1 MNMIPYNHW
10 LRSLWNLLML
20 FVILLFLLVISYRQ
34 IFDLFQPDA
43 AYWIFVG
50 LFIVDI
56 ILNFFTTIKRGHI
69 RMEKPFEVRRFYV
82 RTSFWLDCVA
92 ALPVEGLFFWLWGPL
107 GSQDSFVSALYLLA
121 LSITLVKLLKAG
133 SIFKYLQESLGIMPA
148 ARRLLL
154 FAYWLVVV
162 VHLIALG
169 WVWIGAVES
178 GRPSLDRYLRALYWA
193 TTTIATIGYGDY
205 TPDHNN
211 NLQIIYTVIIELFGV
226 GMFSYVIANVSSLVA
241 NLDVAKSAY
250 RRHLD
255 EVNAFLHAQRIPL
268 HLQERVR
275 DYYSYLW
282 EQQRGVSTM
291 QVLQEFPR
299 SLSQEILL
307 YLNRDVLE
315 RVELFCGADEL
326 FIREA
331 MQLLKSEVFLPG
343 EYIIHQG
350 EIGDCMYFLTSGTV
364 QVLVDGKEITR
375 LGPGSP
381 FGETALVEQGHRN
394 ASVVSIDY
402 STGYRLSKSDFEGL
416 RQKYPEFDAHI
427 QKVVAGRKKN

>member
-1 MNMIPYNHW
+1 MIPHNHW

-20 FVILLFLLVISYRQ
+20 FIILLFLFVISYRQ
-34 IFDLFQPDA
+34 IFHLFTPDA
-43 AYWIFVG
+43 VYWLLVG
-50 LFIVDI
+50 FFIADI
-56 ILNFFTTIKRGHI
+56 ILNFFTTVKRGHI
-69 RMEKPFEVRRFYV
+69 RINAPLEVRRFYV
-82 RTSFWLDCVA
+82 RTSFFVDFLA
-92 ALPVEGLFFWLWGPL
+92 ALPIEAILFWIWGPL
-107 GSQDSFVSALYLLA
+107 GTQGPIASVLYLIV
-121 LSITLVKLLKAG
+121 LSVTLVKLLKAG

-154 FAYWLVVV
+154 FAYWLVVAI
-162 VHLIALG
+162 HIIALG
-169 WVWIGAVES
+169 WVWIGAGET
-178 GRPSLDRYLRALYWA
+178 GRPYFDQYIRALYWA

-205 TPDHNN
+205 TPDHNSTV
-211 NLQIIYTVIIELFGV
+211 QIVYTIIIQLFGV

-255 EVNAFLHAQRIPL
+255 EVNAFLHAQRIPS

-315 RVELFCGADEL
+315 RVELFRGADEL

-343 EYIIHQG
+343 EYIIRQG
-350 EIGDCMYFLTSGTV
+350 EYGDCMYFLTSGTV
-364 QVLVDGKEITR
+364 QVVVDDKEVAR

-381 FGETALVEQGHRN
+381 FGETALVEQGRRN
-394 ASVVSIDY
+394 ASVISLDY
-402 STGYRLSKSDFEGL
+402 STGYRLAKSDFEGL
-416 RQKYPEFDAHI
+416 RQKYSEFDAHI
-427 QKVVAGRKKN
+427 KKVVAGRK

>member
-1 MNMIPYNHW
+1 MIPHNHW
-10 LRSLWNLLML
+10 LRSFWNLLML
-20 FVILLFLLVISYRQ
+20 FVILIFLFIISYRQ
-34 IFDLFQPDA
+34 IFDLFFPDVV
-43 AYWIFVG
+43 YWLFVG
-50 LFIVDI
+50 CFVADI
-56 ILNFFTTIKRGHI
+56 ILNFFTTVKKGHI
-69 RMEKPFEVRRFYV
+69 RIERPSEVRRFYL
-82 RTSFWLDCVA
+82 RTSFFIDVLA
-92 ALPVEGLFFWLWGPL
+92 ALPVEAFLFLLWGPL
-107 GSQDSFVSALYLLA
+107 RFQSSVRSALYLLV
-121 LSITLVKLLKAG
+121 LSLTLVKLFKAG
-133 SIFKYLQESLGIMPA
+133 SLFSYLQESLGIMPA

-154 FAYWLVVV
+154 FAYSLAVAI
-162 VHLIALG
+162 HLIALG
-169 WVWIGAVES
+169 WVWIGAGES
-178 GRPSLDRYLRALYWA
+178 GRSSFDQYLRALYWA

-205 TPDHNN
+205 TPDHNSN
-211 NLQIIYTVIIELFGV
+211 IQIIYTIIIQLFGV

-255 EVNAFLHAQRIPL
+255 EVNAFLHAQRIPS

-315 RVELFCGADEL
+315 RVELFRGADEL

-343 EYIIHQG
+343 EYIIRQG
-350 EIGDCMYFLTSGTV
+350 ELGDCMYFLTSGTV
-364 QVLVDGKEITR
+364 QVVVDGKEIAR

-381 FGETALVEQGHRN
+381 FGETALVEHGRRN
-394 ASVVSIDY
+394 ASVISIDY
-402 STGYRLSKSDFEGL
+402 CTGYRLAKSDFEGL
-416 RQKYPEFDAHI
+416 REKYPEFDAHI
-427 QKVVAGRKKN
+427 KKVVAGRKNN

>member
-1 MNMIPYNHW
+1 MIPYNHW
-10 LRSLWNLLML
+10 LRSLWNLFML
-20 FVILLFLLVISYRQ
+20 LVILLFLLVISYRQ
-34 IFDLFQPDA
+34 VFRLFNPDEL
-43 AYWIFVG
+43 YWILVACFA
-50 LFIVDI
+50 VDI
-56 ILNFFTTIKRGHI
+56 GFNFFTTIKRGHI
-69 RMEKPFEVRRFYV
+69 RIDTPQEVRKYYV
-82 RTSFWLDCVA
+82 RKAFWIDVVA
-92 ALPVEGLFFWLWGPL
+92 ALPIEAILFWIWGPL
-107 GSQDSFVSALYLLA
+107 GAGTIVTPAYILI
-121 LSITLVKLLKAG
+121 LSLTLVKLFKAG

-154 FAYWLVVV
+154 FAYWLVVAI
-162 VHLIALG
+162 HLIALG
-169 WVWIGAVES
+169 WVWIGAGDTE
-178 GRPSLDRYLRALYWA
+178 RPCFDQYLRALYWS

-205 TPDHNN
+205 TPDHNSN
-211 NLQIIYTVIIELFGV
+211 IQIIYTIIVQLFGV

-241 NLDVAKSAY
+241 NLDVARSSY

-255 EVNAFLHAQRIPL
+255 EVNAFLHAQRIPAP
-268 HLQERVR
+268 LQERVR

-315 RVELFCGADEL
+315 RVELFRGADEL

-343 EYIIHQG
+343 EYIIRQG
-350 EIGDCMYFLTSGTV
+350 EYGDCMYFLTSGSV
-364 QVLVDGKEITR
+364 RVVADGKELAR

-381 FGETALVEQGHRN
+381 FGETALVEHGHRN
-394 ASVVSIDY
+394 ASVISIDY
-402 STGYRLSKSDFEGL
+402 SSGYRLAKSDFEGL
-416 RQKYPEFDAHI
+416 RQKYPEFDEHI
-427 QKVVAGRKKN
+427 KKVVAGRKSK

>member
-1 MNMIPYNHW
+1 MIPHNHW

-20 FVILLFLLVISYRQ
+20 LVILLFLFVISYRQ
-34 IFDLFQPDA
+34 VFHLFSPDTL
-43 AYWIFVG
+43 YWALIGF
-50 LFIVDI
+50 FIADI
-56 ILNFFTTIKRGHI
+56 VLNFFTTIKRGHI
-69 RMEKPFEVRRFYV
+69 RIETASEVRRFYIK
-82 RTSFWLDCVA
+82 TSFIVDILA
-92 ALPVEGLFFWLWGPL
+92 ALPIEAFLFWIWGPL
-107 GSQDSFVSALYLLA
+107 GIQGPAVSSLYLLL
-121 LSITLVKLLKAG
+121 LSITLIKLLKAG
-133 SIFKYLQESLGIMPA
+133 RIFKYLQESLGIMPA

-154 FAYWLVVV
+154 FAYWLVVAI
-162 VHLIALG
+162 HIIALG
-169 WVWIGAVES
+169 WIWIGAGETN
-178 GRPSLDRYLRALYWA
+178 RPFMDQYLRALYWA

-205 TPDHNN
+205 TPDHNSN
-211 NLQIIYTVIIELFGV
+211 VQIIYTVIIQLFGV

-241 NLDVAKSAY
+241 NLDVAKSTY

-255 EVNAFLHAQRIPL
+255 EVNAFLHAQRIPPQ
-268 HLQERVR
+268 LQERVR

-307 YLNRDVLE
+307 HLNREVIE
-315 RVELFCGADEL
+315 RVELFRGADEL

-343 EYIIHQG
+343 EYIIRQG
-350 EIGDCMYFLTSGTV
+350 EYGDCMYFLTSGTV
-364 QVLVDGKEITR
+364 QVVADGKEIAR

-381 FGETALVEQGHRN
+381 FGETALIEQGRRN
-394 ASVVSIDY
+394 ASVISIGY
-402 STGYRLSKSDFEGL
+402 STGYRLAKSDFEGL

-427 QKVVAGRKKN
+427 KKVVEGRIQR

>member
-1 MNMIPYNHW
+1 MIPHNHW

-20 FVILLFLLVISYRQ
+20 LVILLFLFVISYRQ
-34 IFDLFQPDA
+34 VFHLFSPDTL
-43 AYWIFVG
+43 YWALIGF
-50 LFIVDI
+50 FIADI
-56 ILNFFTTIKRGHI
+56 VLNFFTTIKRGHI
-69 RMEKPFEVRRFYV
+69 RIETASEVRRFYIK
-82 RTSFWLDCVA
+82 TSFIVDILA
-92 ALPVEGLFFWLWGPL
+92 ALPIEAFLFWIWGPL
-107 GSQDSFVSALYLLA
+107 GIQGPAVSSLYLLL
-121 LSITLVKLLKAG
+121 LSITLIKLLKAG
-133 SIFKYLQESLGIMPA
+133 RIFKYLQESLGIMPA

-154 FAYWLVVV
+154 FAYWLVVAI
-162 VHLIALG
+162 HIIALG
-169 WVWIGAVES
+169 WIWIGAGETN
-178 GRPSLDRYLRALYWA
+178 RPFMDQYLRALYWA

-205 TPDHNN
+205 TPDHNSN
-211 NLQIIYTVIIELFGV
+211 VQIIYTVIIQLFGV

-241 NLDVAKSAY
+241 NLDVAKSTY

-255 EVNAFLHAQRIPL
+255 EVNAFLHAQRIPPQ
-268 HLQERVR
+268 LQERVR

-307 YLNRDVLE
+307 HLNREVIE
-315 RVELFCGADEL
+315 RVELFRGADEL

-343 EYIIHQG
+343 EYIIRQG
-350 EIGDCMYFLTSGTV
+350 EYGDCMYFLTSGTV
-364 QVLVDGKEITR
+364 QVVADGIEIAR

-381 FGETALVEQGHRN
+381 FGETALIEQGRRN
-394 ASVVSIDY
+394 ASVISIGY
-402 STGYRLSKSDFEGL
+402 STGYRLAKSDFEGL

-427 QKVVAGRKKN
+427 KKVVEGRIQR

>member
-1 MNMIPYNHW
+1 
-10 LRSLWNLLML
+10 ML
-20 FVILLFLLVISYRQ
+20 FTILLFLFVISYRQ
-34 IFDLFQPDA
+34 VFHLFSPDA
-43 AYWIFVG
+43 LYWLFVG
-50 LFIVDI
+50 FFFADM

-69 RMEKPFEVRRFYV
+69 RIETPSEVRRFYL
-82 RTSFWLDCVA
+82 RTSFFVDLLA
-92 ALPVEGLFFWLWGPL
+92 ALPIEAFLFWLWGPL
-107 GSQDSFVSALYLLA
+107 GYQGAIGSVMYLLV

-133 SIFKYLQESLGIMPA
+133 NIFKYLQESLGIMPA

-154 FAYWLVVV
+154 FAYWLVVAI
-162 VHLIALG
+162 HIIALG
-169 WVWIGAVES
+169 WIWIGAGEP
-178 GRPSLDRYLRALYWA
+178 GRPYFDQYMRALYWA

-211 NLQIIYTVIIELFGV
+211 NVQILYTIIIELFGV

-255 EVNAFLHAQRIPL
+255 EVNAFLHAQRIPS

-282 EQQRGVSTM
+282 EHQRGVSTM

-307 YLNRDVLE
+307 FLNRDVLE
-315 RVELFCGADEL
+315 RVELFRGADEL

-343 EYIIHQG
+343 EYIIRQG
-350 EIGDCMYFLTSGTV
+350 EYGDCMYFLTSGTV
-364 QVLVDGKEITR
+364 QVVVDGKEVAR

-381 FGETALVEQGHRN
+381 FGETALVEQGRRN
-394 ASVVSIDY
+394 ASVISLDY
-402 STGYRLSKSDFEGL
+402 STGYRLAKSDFEGL
-416 RQKYPEFDAHI
+416 RRKYPEFDSHI
-427 QKVVAGRKKN
+427 KNVVEGRKKK